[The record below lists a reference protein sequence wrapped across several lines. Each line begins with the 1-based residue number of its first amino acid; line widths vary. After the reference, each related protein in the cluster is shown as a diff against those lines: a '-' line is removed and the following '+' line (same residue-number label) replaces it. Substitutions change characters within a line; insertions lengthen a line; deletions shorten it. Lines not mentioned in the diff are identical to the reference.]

1 MREKLIGGECRNTF
15 LGLALF
21 RQGRVD
27 EAEACYKE
35 AIAVEDQKK
44 DRKGD
49 NPNAWSGLVNALE
62 AQKKVDEYMEAA
74 MKLAVIYRDL

>member
-1 MREKLIGGECRNTF
+1 MREKLIEGECRNTF

-21 RQGRVD
+21 RQGRFD
-27 EAEACYKE
+27 EAAVCYKE
-35 AIAVEDQKK
+35 AIAAEAQKK
-44 DRKGD
+44 DGKGD
-49 NPNAWSGLVNALE
+49 KNAWSGLVNVLE